1 MRCVIVVLAAL
12 LVPSVASAQAAT
24 GVFGEYV
31 YAHPDFED
39 VHVSTG
45 DTLNGW
51 LGGVDVPVGNRFG
64 LTARADGSYGDAFH
78 QGVVSQPSGD
88 QFRSALYTV
97 TAGPRV
103 SLISNP
109 RSTVFV
115 DGLFGV
121 VHGRASPI
129 GVDFTG
135 VIDDT
140 TFVGGGGGGL
150 DIHLSRLIDVRVD
163 AQYRRT
169 NLFDQTLNLVHVGAG
184 VVFRLTR
191 R

>member
-1 MRCVIVVLAAL
+1 MSTFAKRFVGQLKK
-12 LVPSVASAQAAT
+12 
-24 GVFGEYV
+24 
-31 YAHPDFED
+31 PDVDF
-39 VHVSTG
+39 V
-45 DTLNGW
+45 NG
-51 LGGVDVPVGNRFG
+51 LSP
-64 LTARADGSYGDAFH
+64 
-78 QGVVSQPSGD
+78 VVSID
-88 QFRSALYTV
+88 QKTV
-97 TAGPRV
+97 G
-103 SLISNP
+103 SNP

-121 VHGRASPI
+121 VHGRASTM

-140 TFVGGGGGGL
+140 TFIGGGGGGL
-150 DIHLSRLIDVRVD
+150 DIRLSRLIDVRVD

>member
-1 MRCVIVVLAAL
+1 MRGVIVVLAAL
-12 LVPSVASAQAAT
+12 LVPSVASAQAVT

-51 LGGVDVPVGNRFG
+51 LAGVDVPFGNRFG

-78 QGVVSQPSGD
+78 QGVVSRPSGD

-103 SLISNP
+103 SIVSTA
-109 RSTVFV
+109 RSTLFV

-121 VHGRASPI
+121 VHGRASSM

-135 VIDDT
+135 VVDDT
-140 TFVGGGGGGL
+140 SFIGGGGGGL
-150 DIHLSRLIDVRVD
+150 DIRLSRPIDVRVD
-163 AQYRRT
+163 AQYRRA
-169 NLFDQTLNLVHVGAG
+169 NVFDQTVNLVHIGAG
-184 VVFRLTR
+184 IVFRPAR